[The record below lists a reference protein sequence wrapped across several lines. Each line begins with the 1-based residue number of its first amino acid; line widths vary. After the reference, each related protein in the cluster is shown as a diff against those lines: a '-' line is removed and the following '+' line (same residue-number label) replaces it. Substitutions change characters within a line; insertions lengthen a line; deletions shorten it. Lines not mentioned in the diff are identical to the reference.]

1 MDRFEKNLGNRI
13 NRIRCLKVGVKEWE
27 ESGMTPTFFA
37 EQLAGSGGGSMRMG
51 KHVEA
56 KVKIMR

>member
-37 EQLAGSGGGSMRMG
+37 EQLAGCGG
-51 KHVEA
+51 A
-56 KVKIMR
+56 